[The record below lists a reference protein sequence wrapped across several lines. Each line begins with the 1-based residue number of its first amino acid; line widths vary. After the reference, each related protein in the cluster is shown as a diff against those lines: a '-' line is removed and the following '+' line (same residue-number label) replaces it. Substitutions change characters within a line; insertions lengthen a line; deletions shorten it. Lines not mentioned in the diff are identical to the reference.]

1 MAQVRTDAQGPDAQ
15 VRAGPRG
22 SADRPMSPHLQVWRW
37 HVTMAASILHRGAII
52 ATYVGALI
60 LAGYFVALASGEDAF
75 STYRLVLAS
84 PLGLLVLFG
93 LTVAVIFLALE
104 NVRRLFW
111 DFGLGLDIKTAGATA
126 WLVIFASVALS
137 VLVWA
142 AALTMGVL

>member
-1 MAQVRTDAQGPDAQ
+1 MAQVRSDAQGPDAQ

-60 LAGYFVALASGEDAF
+60 LAGLIVALASGEEAYGA
-75 STYRLVLAS
+75 YRGLLAS
-84 PLGLLVLFG
+84 PLGLLVMFG
-93 LTVAVIFLALE
+93 LTVALIFLTLE
-104 NVRRLFW
+104 NIRRLFW
-111 DFGLGLDIKTAGATA
+111 DFGVGLDIKTAGSTA
-126 WLVIFASVALS
+126 WLVIVASVVLA

-142 AALTMGVL
+142 AALSMGAF

>member
-52 ATYVGALI
+52 ACYVGALI
-60 LAGYFVALASGEDAF
+60 LTGFFVALASGEEAF
-75 STYRLVLAS
+75 ATYKLVLGS
-84 PLGLLVLFG
+84 PMGLLVMFG
-93 LTVAVIFLALE
+93 LTVAFVFLTLE

-126 WLVIFASVALS
+126 WLVIVSSVVLALAIWAVALS
-137 VLVWA
+137 
-142 AALTMGVL
+142 MGAF